1 MKNLTM
7 VCSLGVLVLL
17 PLAIVIGCA
26 APAPET
32 VAFPD
37 GNLEEAIRDA
47 LDKPA
52 GEAITPVE
60 LAGLTELYGTQL
72 GITDLSG
79 IEYCTN
85 LTRVQLNFSKI
96 TDITPL
102 ASLTKINWLNIG
114 INQINDI
121 SPLASLTNLTE
132 LKLHGNQISDLSPL
146 SSLTNLT
153 FLRLEAN
160 QISDLSPL
168 SSLTNLTYLRLEA
181 NQISDLS
188 PLSSLIQLEDLRL
201 VNNRISDLSSLVEN
215 SGLAA
220 EDTVYLG
227 NNNLDLSEGSK
238 DLENIRT
245 LEERGVRVD
254 Y

>member
-1 MKNLTM
+1 MKNLTIAFS
-7 VCSLGVLVLL
+7 VGVLVLL
-17 PLAIVIGCA
+17 PLAIIIGCA
-26 APAPET
+26 APVPET
-32 VAFPD
+32 VVFPD
-37 GNLEEAIRDA
+37 GNLEKAVRDA

-52 GEAITPVE
+52 DEAITPVE
-60 LAGLTELYGTQL
+60 LARLTELYATQQ

-85 LTRVQLNFSKI
+85 LTRVQLNFSQI
-96 TDITPL
+96 TDIAPL
-102 ASLTKINWLNIG
+102 ASLTNMNWLNVG

-153 FLRLEAN
+153 YLKLESN

-168 SSLTNLTYLRLEA
+168 SSLTNLAHIRLHD
-181 NQISDLS
+181 NQ
-188 PLSSLIQLEDLRL
+188 
-201 VNNRISDLSSLVEN
+201 ISDLSSLVEN
-215 SGLAA
+215 SGL
-220 EDTVYLG
+220 DKGDKLQITK
-227 NNNLDLSEGSK
+227 NNLDLSEGSE
-238 DLENIRT
+238 DLENIRI